1 MAFVDRDV
9 NGVIVGRFS
18 CPQFSGQEWVADSI
32 FALDD
37 AKREAIYAVNAWKLQ
52 QLNSGFDWNN
62 HHWDSDETAK
72 ANIMAVAL
80 AGLASPLG
88 YWTDAD
94 NNDVPVDAA
103 GMQAMYAAM
112 LQRGAEIHARQR
124 AMKLSLETMTLEELQ
139 AFVPSWG

>member
-1 MAFVDRDV
+1 MPFVNRNA
-9 NGVIVGRFS
+9 NGDIVERFFA
-18 CPQFSGQEWVADSI
+18 PQFAGQEWVEDSVLAFSI
-32 FALDD
+32 AI
-37 AKREAIYAVNAWKLQ
+37 EAARNAINNWKASQ
-52 QLNSGFDWNN
+52 IVSGFDWNG

-72 ANIMAVAL
+72 ANIMAIAL

-88 YWTDAD
+88 YWTDAA

-139 AFVPSWG
+139 VFVPSWG